1 MRRAALAGFD
11 PAGPTVQFYRRYRR
25 ALRTGE
31 LVRPDW
37 CQRCGASCHPDGHHD
52 DYTEPLRVL
61 WLCKSCHA
69 VAHPGRHAR
78 NREFWGPA
86 EYEAA
91 VRYRIARER
100 RLTERA
106 ARLKARWCKL
116 ALECFRRY
124 GCVPTAVGDHADDYY
139 GYYDDEY
146 DHETSVSA

>member
-69 VAHPGRHAR
+69 VAHPGRHGWQRSRGALLEVHLAH
-78 NREFWGPA
+78 NLGMEVTDLSYVV
-86 EYEAA
+86 ELVEAA
-91 VRYRIARER
+91 
-100 RLTERA
+100 
-106 ARLKARWCKL
+106 
-116 ALECFRRY
+116 
-124 GCVPTAVGDHADDYY
+124 
-139 GYYDDEY
+139 
-146 DHETSVSA
+146 